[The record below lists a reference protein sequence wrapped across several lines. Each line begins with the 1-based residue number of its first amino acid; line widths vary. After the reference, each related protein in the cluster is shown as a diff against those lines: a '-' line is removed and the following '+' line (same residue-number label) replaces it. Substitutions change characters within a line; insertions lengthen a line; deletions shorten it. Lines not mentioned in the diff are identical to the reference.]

1 MSRLRMAAGAACCFG
16 ALFFGGVAAAGEA
29 QCWQPYEIE
38 AARVRDLQIMLMLGS
53 LKCRSTNSE
62 ITAKYDKFY
71 EKTGRLDNYNSALK
85 LHFMR
90 ENGIAG
96 GQSAYDEFITR
107 LANSH
112 SGSVQSAG
120 FCQMA
125 DTLLTLAVNAGE
137 SDISVLARNFSD
149 KPVGVGDVCQA
160 TTAAAVTATEST
172 KAPAVA
178 ADPPVPAAAPVAVAE
193 ATPAAPAAAPAA
205 QVTPQ
210 SAAAALEAAA
220 VALQSAAA
228 SLKAPPVAPTDGGAD
243 AKPTLVAD
251 SKPVS

>member
-29 QCWQPYEIE
+29 QCWQSYEIE
-38 AARVRDLQIMLMLGS
+38 AARVRDLQVMLMLGS
-53 LKCRSTNSE
+53 LKCRATNSE
-62 ITAKYDKFY
+62 IAGKYDKFY
-71 EKTGRLDNYNSALK
+71 EKTGPLDKYNNALK

-90 ENGIAG
+90 ENGISG
-96 GQSAYDEFITR
+96 GQDAYNDFITR

-112 SGSVQSAG
+112 SVGMQSAG

-137 SDISVLARNFSD
+137 SDIPVLARNFSER
-149 KPVGVGDVCQA
+149 PAGVGDMCEA
-160 TTAAAVTATEST
+160 TTAAAVTAAVSAPAS
-172 KAPAVA
+172 APAVA
-178 ADPPVPAAAPVAVAE
+178 ADPAPVAE
-193 ATPAAPAAAPAA
+193 ATPAAAPAAASAVP
-205 QVTPQ
+205 VTPQ

-228 SLKAPPVAPTDGGAD
+228 SLKTQPVAPAD
-243 AKPTLVAD
+243 AMVKPTLVAE
-251 SKPVS
+251 SKPVG

>member
-29 QCWQPYEIE
+29 QCWQSYEIE
-38 AARVRDLQIMLMLGS
+38 AARVRDLQVMLMLGS
-53 LKCRSTNSE
+53 LKCRATNSE
-62 ITAKYDKFY
+62 ITGKYDKFY
-71 EKTGRLDNYNSALK
+71 EKTGQLDKYNNALK

-90 ENGIAG
+90 ENGISG
-96 GQSAYDEFITR
+96 GQDAYNDFITR

-112 SGSVQSAG
+112 SVGMQSAG

-137 SDISVLARNFSD
+137 SDIPVLARNFSER
-149 KPVGVGDVCQA
+149 PAGVGDMCEA
-160 TTAAAVTATEST
+160 TTAAAVTAAVPAPAS
-172 KAPAVA
+172 APAVA
-178 ADPPVPAAAPVAVAE
+178 ADPAPVASPVAVAE
-193 ATPAAPAAAPAA
+193 ATPTAAPAAA

-228 SLKAPPVAPTDGGAD
+228 SLKTQPVAPADGA
-243 AKPTLVAD
+243 AMVKPTLVAE